1 MEEGL
6 HMLFMNEK
14 YDYAFFE
21 KYDDII
27 ERPITVYGA

>member
-6 HMLFMNEK
+6 HMLFINEK

-27 ERPITVYGA
+27 ERHITVY